1 MNISLISQ
9 ELRDV
14 GISSLSIKND
24 STIIIDDKT
33 MLYLKSYKAPYIEI
47 FEKIDDKFIFI
58 HSVSSIGKAIEFL
71 MEYT

>member
-9 ELRDV
+9 ELQNV
-14 GISSLSIKND
+14 GISSLNIKDD
-24 STIIIDDKT
+24 STITINDKT

-47 FEKIDDKFIFI
+47 FEKIDDKFVFI
-58 HSVSSIGKAIEFL
+58 HSVSSIGKAIEYL